1 MPIAQSIS
9 NSAASIAPTHQLGMV
24 RRIIFGGKLSDFKRM
39 PRYILFATLGVFL
52 IWAPLLGYLKTA
64 PLTYSSTTSLIMP
77 GTGASAS
84 MNLEGIGQA
93 SSYANSAFSS
103 NSVSPTETYKRLL
116 GADRIVDAAAQSL
129 GLTRAEL
136 GLPRVRLVDQTSLI
150 HIEMTGATP
159 LQAQQRG
166 DALLQAFFAELD
178 ALRAD
183 EVSTREGADQSA
195 LEDYRASVAQ
205 TRSQISALQS
215 ESGLLSV
222 KQYDALLD
230 RHLNQET
237 AILAQRAELN
247 MRRAS
252 IGALEVQLGVDAT
265 RAALTLKLFADAGYL
280 ALLDEVARREVDLA
294 EANAMFGRRHP
305 KVQDALDAR
314 DQAALT
320 VAQLAQDAIGLDAAK
335 ISELDIAPEGARA
348 DLLSDLVRKQVEFT
362 AAQEESAAL
371 EAQLSEGQAEIDQLA
386 RTAAQLQD
394 LERNF
399 SVAEAVFSSAIARS
413 QSSKSDVYASYPL
426 VQVLENPSLPEG
438 PTSPNRMLVYLAGIA
453 AMMMM
458 LLGLFLGWIR
468 SALLSRLMTK
478 PNSSS

>member
-1 MPIAQSIS
+1 
-9 NSAASIAPTHQLGMV
+9 
-24 RRIIFGGKLSDFKRM
+24 M
-39 PRYILFATLGVFL
+39 PRYIMFAAFGAFL
-52 IWAPLLGYLKTA
+52 IWVPLLGYLKTA
-64 PLTYSSTTSLIMP
+64 PLAFSSTTTLIMP
-77 GTGASAS
+77 GTGAAAS
-84 MNLEGIGQA
+84 MNVEGIGQA

-129 GLTRAEL
+129 GIDRSEL
-136 GLPRVRLVDQTSLI
+136 SVPRVRLVDQTSLI
-150 HIEMTGATP
+150 HIEMTGGTP
-159 LQAQQRG
+159 LEAQRRG

-195 LEDYRASVAQ
+195 LEDYRVSVAQ
-205 TRSQISALQS
+205 TRSQISALQAG
-215 ESGLLSV
+215 SGLLSV
-222 KQYDALLD
+222 RQYDALLN
-230 RHLNQET
+230 RHLKLET
-237 AILAQRAELN
+237 VILAQRAKLN

-280 ALLDEVARREVDLA
+280 TLLDEVARRDVNLA
-294 EANAMFGRRHP
+294 EANSKFGRRHP
-305 KVQDALDAR
+305 KVQDALEAR
-314 DQAALT
+314 KQAKITAT
-320 VAQLAQDAIGLDAAK
+320 QLAQGAIGLDAAE
-335 ISELDIAPEGARA
+335 ILELDIAPEGARA
-348 DLLSDLVRKQVEFT
+348 DLLSDLVRKQVELT

-371 EAQLSEGQAEIDQLA
+371 EAQLSEGETKIDQLA
-386 RTAAQLQD
+386 ETAARLQD
-394 LERNF
+394 LERDF

-426 VQVLENPSLPEG
+426 VQVLENPSRPDR
-438 PTSPNRMLVYLAGIA
+438 PSSPNRMLVYLTGVA
-453 AMMMM
+453 ATMMM

-478 PNSSS
+478 SRPVS